1 MNFIVE
7 DDKISFSPDTT
18 PKPSEIFDISLLKR
32 IVCTD
37 ENYFLGFDKSV
48 HIVLPKTDEIAQIA
62 QSLSQKQNIKIENV
76 EI

>member
-1 MNFIVE
+1 MNFAV
-7 DDKISFSPDTT
+7 DDEKISLSADTT
-18 PKPSEIFDISLLKR
+18 PKPSEIFRATSLNR
-32 IVCTD
+32 IV
-37 ENYFLGFDKSV
+37 ESSQNYFLAFSDA